1 MPGDIRLQV
10 LLLEK
15 YARST
20 FDVVGNLAP
29 DLAFKILKLLS
40 VKELVGVESVRR
52 FLVDCHWIGILSPL
66 LW

>member
-1 MPGDIRLQV
+1 MPGDIRLQI

-15 YARST
+15 YAKST

-40 VKELVGVESVRR
+40 VKELVGVESVRW
-52 FLVDCHWIGILSPL
+52 FLVD
-66 LW
+66 